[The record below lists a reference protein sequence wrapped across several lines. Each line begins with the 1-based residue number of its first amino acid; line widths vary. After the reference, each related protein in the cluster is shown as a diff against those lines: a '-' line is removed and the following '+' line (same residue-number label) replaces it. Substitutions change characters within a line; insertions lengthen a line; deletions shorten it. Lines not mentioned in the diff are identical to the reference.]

1 MVPDTARCDL
11 RRKKVA
17 AEGLEEF
24 QHRLI
29 FK

>member
-1 MVPDTARCDL
+1 MVPDTGCGL

-17 AEGLEEF
+17 AGGLEEF
-24 QHRLI
+24 QHRLV